1 MLSLAT
7 VRARWTSL
15 LGTFVALGLGVTVL
29 AMTALVLT
37 SAEPEVPR
45 RYAGTRVVVQSP
57 AVDQSDGTF
66 TPSRPW
72 SQERTREL
80 LRALAAVP
88 GVDRAVPDRAFYAQ
102 PVIDGRPV
110 GAPSPEPR
118 GRNWS
123 GTAFGPERLV
133 AGGPPADEHQVVLD
147 ASLGLAPGSPVTLLT
162 AAGPARYT
170 VSGTASGTVPGTAPG
185 ALDAA
190 APGTVDPPSLYLSDR
205 AAEALAPG
213 VRVIGL
219 VTAPRADVPAV
230 AAAAASAVGGD
241 GTVLHGAALTAL
253 EDRSAEKT
261 RWIGLQI
268 LTATAGL
275 TAFVSVFV
283 VASTFAFAIVQRR
296 REFGLLRTIGATP
309 RQIARTVYA
318 ESLGV
323 GVAAGGAGVLLG
335 ALLAPALGALMVEG
349 GLEPAG
355 FTVRFRALPLLGSF
369 ALGLVVA
376 LLGVW
381 SASRRAARTA
391 PLEALR
397 EAAVEHRPMTRGRWI
412 AGGVSTALGLGLVVV
427 AAGSESDSM
436 INNALYAAMALIVGL
451 MLFAPAVLPPIVRA
465 VCRPLAGLR
474 GATAAVAR
482 ESAVTAVRR
491 TASTAAPVLV
501 TVGFAVLIA
510 GLFQLRAGGYA
521 LEETV
526 RQHATSVVTPQGTPG
541 LSDAAVAAVPGGAS
555 LLPTRLYAGGTDH
568 VGAVGM
574 SEAAFRG
581 ARARMTVTSG
591 SLDGLT
597 GENTM
602 VVKAGTAA
610 WLGWTTG
617 HRVPVTFEDGSTVDV
632 TVVAEITDGSA
643 TASVLLTTRTVR
655 AHDPSALTSVV
666 HTAGATSSAVLA
678 PLGARALSS
687 AEYASRTTS
696 EDDALVRI
704 FLVVLIGTSLG
715 YSCLAVANTLL
726 MATAQR
732 AGDFTVLRL
741 SGATR
746 RQVLR
751 IVAVESTLVVG
762 IGAALGLL
770 IAVVTLAGVRSGLS
784 ARLGTRVDLALPWST
799 MALTT
804 GLCLLLA
811 LLAGVLPSRAALRRP
826 GARPAD

>member
-7 VRARWTSL
+7 VRTRWASF
-15 LGTFVALGLGVTVL
+15 LGTFVALGLGVTIL
-29 AMTALVLT
+29 AMTALVLA
-37 SAEPEVPR
+37 SAGPEVPR
-45 RYAGTRVVVQSP
+45 RYAATQVVVQSP
-57 AVDQSDGTF
+57 AVDRSDGTF
-66 TPSRPW
+66 TPGRPW
-72 SQERTREL
+72 SRQRTDEL

-88 GVDRAVPDRAFYAQ
+88 GVARAVPDRAFYAQ
-102 PVIDGRPV
+102 AVIEGRPV
-110 GAPSPEPR
+110 ADPGPEPR
-118 GRNWS
+118 GHNWS
-123 GTAFGPERLV
+123 GAAFGPEPLT
-133 AGGPPADEHQVVLD
+133 AGSAPADGHQVVLD
-147 ASLGLAPGSPVTLLT
+147 ASLGLAPGDPVTLLT

-170 VSGTASGTVPGTAPG
+170 VSGTVGS
-185 ALDAA
+185 
-190 APGTVDPPSLYLSDR
+190 PSYYLSDP

-219 VTAPRADVPAV
+219 VTAPGADVQAV
-230 AAAAASAVGGD
+230 AAAAASVVGGD
-241 GTVLHGAALTAL
+241 GEVLHGAALTAL
-253 EDRSAEKT
+253 ETGRAEKT

-268 LTATAGL
+268 LVAMAGL

-318 ESLGV
+318 ESLAV
-323 GVAAGGAGVLLG
+323 GVVAGGTGVLLG
-335 ALLAPALGALMVEG
+335 ALLSPALGALMVEG
-349 GLEPAG
+349 GLEPEG
-355 FTVRFRALPLLGSF
+355 FAVRFQALPLVGSF

-412 AGGVSTALGLGLVVV
+412 AGGVCTVLGLGLVVV
-427 AAGSESDSM
+427 AADSESDSM

-451 MLFAPAVLPPIVRA
+451 TLFAPAVIPPIVRT
-465 VCRPLAGLR
+465 VFRPLSGLR
-474 GATAAVAR
+474 GATAAVAG
-482 ESAVTAVRR
+482 ESALTAVRR

-510 GLFQLRAGGYA
+510 GLFQLRATGYA

-526 RQHATSVVTPQGTPG
+526 RQEAASVVTPQGVPG

-555 LLPTRLYAGGTDH
+555 LLPTRLYVGGTDH

-574 SEAAFRG
+574 SEAAFRK
-581 ARARMTVTSG
+581 ARTRMTVTSG

-597 GENTM
+597 ADGLSPNGPSPNPQTGEPAM

-617 HRVPVTFEDGSTVDV
+617 RRVPVTFEDGSTVDV
-632 TVVAEITDGSA
+632 TVIAEITEGSA
-643 TASVLLTTRTVR
+643 TASVLLTAGTVR
-655 AHDPSALTSVV
+655 AHDPSALTSAVY
-666 HTAGATSSAVLA
+666 TAGTTSPAALA
-678 PLGARALSS
+678 PLGAQALSS
-687 AEYASRTTS
+687 AEYASRTDS

-704 FLVVLIGTSLG
+704 FLVILIGMSLG
-715 YSCLAVANTLL
+715 YTCLAVANTLL

-732 AGDFTVLRL
+732 APDFAVLRL

-751 IVAVESTLVVG
+751 MVAAESTLVVG

-770 IAVVTLAGVRSGLS
+770 IAVVTLAGIRSGLS

-804 GLCLLLA
+804 GVCLLLA
-811 LLAGVLPSRAALRRP
+811 LLAGVLPAWSALRRP
-826 GARPAD
+826 GARAAG

>member
-7 VRARWTSL
+7 VRARWASF
-15 LGTFVALGLGVTVL
+15 LGTFVALGLGVTIL
-29 AMTALVLT
+29 AMTALVLA

-66 TPSRPW
+66 TPGRPW
-72 SQERTREL
+72 SRERTQEL

-88 GVDRAVPDRAFYAQ
+88 GVARAVPDRAFYAQ
-102 PVIDGRPV
+102 AVIDGRPV
-110 GAPSPEPR
+110 ADPGPEPR

-123 GTAFGPERLV
+123 GAAFGPERLT
-133 AGGPPADEHQVVLD
+133 AGSAPADEHQVVLD

-162 AAGPARYT
+162 AAGPDRYT
-170 VSGTASGTVPGTAPG
+170 VSGT
-185 ALDAA
+185 
-190 APGTVDPPSLYLSDR
+190 VDSPSSYLSDR

-219 VTAPRADVPAV
+219 VTAPGADVPTV

-268 LTATAGL
+268 LTAMAGL

-296 REFGLLRTIGATP
+296 REFGLLRTVGATP
-309 RQIARTVYA
+309 RQIARMVYA
-318 ESLGV
+318 ESLAV

-335 ALLAPALGALMVEG
+335 ALLAPVLGALMVEG

-355 FTVRFRALPLLGSF
+355 FTVRFQALPLLGSF
-369 ALGLVVA
+369 VLGLVVA

-427 AAGSESDSM
+427 ASDSESDSM

-451 MLFAPAVLPPIVRA
+451 TLFAPAVIPPIVRA

-474 GATAAVAR
+474 GATVTVAR
-482 ESAVTAVRR
+482 ESALTAVRR

-510 GLFQLRAGGYA
+510 GMFQLRATGYA
-521 LEETV
+521 LDETV
-526 RQHATSVVTPQGTPG
+526 RQEAASVVTPQGTPG

-574 SEAAFRG
+574 SEAAFRK
-581 ARARMTVTSG
+581 ARTRMTVTSG

-597 GENTM
+597 GEHTM

-617 HRVPVTFEDGSTVDV
+617 RRVPVTFEDGSTADV

-666 HTAGATSSAVLA
+666 YTAGATSAAALA
-678 PLGARALSS
+678 PLGAQALSS

-704 FLVVLIGTSLG
+704 FLVILIGMSLG

-732 AGDFTVLRL
+732 AADFAVLRL

-751 IVAVESTLVVG
+751 IVAAESTLAVG

-770 IAVVTLAGVRSGLS
+770 IAVVTLAGIRSGLS

-799 MALTT
+799 MALTV
-804 GLCLLLA
+804 GVCLLLA
-811 LLAGVLPSRAALRRP
+811 LLAGVLPARAALRRP
-826 GARPAD
+826 GARVAG